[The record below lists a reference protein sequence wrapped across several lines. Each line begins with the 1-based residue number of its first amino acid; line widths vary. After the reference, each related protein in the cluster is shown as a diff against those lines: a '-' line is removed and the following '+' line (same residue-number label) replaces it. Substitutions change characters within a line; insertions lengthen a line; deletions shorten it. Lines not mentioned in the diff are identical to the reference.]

1 MEVAAPVAVVGAGTA
16 GSIVAR
22 ALASRCRREIVVFE
36 PGGPTDDDN
45 PRFMDQLGEATLWED
60 LPGPQARALGGGS
73 AVNGMI
79 LSGEEPVWLRGLTR
93 FARAGEEG
101 SVGREL
107 LAMGGRHSRLWWHSG
122 RWNPARAMLHV
133 EEEGRISIIRSSVE
147 RIESRGDRTF
157 VVLDSG
163 GAVECSHVVLCAG
176 ALVTP
181 RILLRSGIGSRV
193 GTGLQNHPTVTFTC
207 RRVDNDTG
215 LFDACVVLELLE
227 DGGRGLAVAYERMS
241 GSIFGTGMFTVSLMN
256 PVSRGTVDLEKV
268 DFRLLG
274 EQTDM
279 RRMAAVVR
287 RFLGS
292 AVRAG
297 IHDLVDA
304 AGADAQA
311 VLGMDDAEM
320 GTWLESMV
328 QPVSHATST
337 CAFSTDSLGRIPGRP
352 DVSVADASVLRGVPQ
367 ETPAASVTI
376 EARRIALAL
385 GEVLS

>member
-1 MEVAAPVAVVGAGTA
+1 
-16 GSIVAR
+16 
-22 ALASRCRREIVVFE
+22 
-36 PGGPTDDDN
+36 
-45 PRFMDQLGEATLWED
+45 
-60 LPGPQARALGGGS
+60 
-73 AVNGMI
+73 
-79 LSGEEPVWLRGLTR
+79 
-93 FARAGEEG
+93 
-101 SVGREL
+101 
-107 LAMGGRHSRLWWHSG
+107 
-122 RWNPARAMLHV
+122 
-133 EEEGRISIIRSSVE
+133 
-147 RIESRGDRTF
+147 
-157 VVLDSG
+157 
-163 GAVECSHVVLCAG
+163 
-176 ALVTP
+176 
-181 RILLRSGIGSRV
+181 
-193 GTGLQNHPTVTFTC
+193 
-207 RRVDNDTG
+207 
-215 LFDACVVLELLE
+215 
-227 DGGRGLAVAYERMS
+227 
-241 GSIFGTGMFTVSLMN
+241 
-256 PVSRGTVDLEKV
+256 
-268 DFRLLG
+268 
-274 EQTDM
+274 
-279 RRMAAVVR
+279 MAAVVR